1 LLAHGDEVFCLYL
14 HRVPNPVEMCQI
26 SFLMS
31 DYRLSEVAKW
41 LRKDERTIRRWCIAG
56 RVDGAFQTSGGH
68 WRIRASSPRKVKIKK
83 DGFQTRN
90 RGLDKRVADSM
101 AKVTAYHAKGRGRA
115 YLLAV
120 ETIADQSDSLRNLG
134 FDANLHERLFALINK
149 PPSKKAFNEA
159 VKAAMFILAK
169 KRNDSGG
176 RGVAGL
182 ARALG
187 IKRGTFLNYY
197 GSLIPH
203 DLDQQAARIA

>member
-1 LLAHGDEVFCLYL
+1 
-14 HRVPNPVEMCQI
+14 
-26 SFLMS
+26 MS
-31 DYRLSEVAKW
+31 EYRLSEVAKW
-41 LRKDERTIRRWCIAG
+41 LRKDDRTIRRWCIAG
-56 RVDGAFQTSGGH
+56 RVDGAFQTAGGH

-101 AKVTAYHAKGRGRA
+101 AKAAAYHARGRGRA
-115 YLLAV
+115 YKLAV
-120 ETIADQSDSLRNLG
+120 ETVLDRSDSLRNQG
-134 FDANLHERLFALINK
+134 DDASYHERYFSIIDK
-149 PPSKKAFNEA
+149 PPSQKAFNEA
-159 VKAAMFILAK
+159 VKAAMFVLAK

-182 ARALG
+182 ASALG

>member
-1 LLAHGDEVFCLYL
+1 
-14 HRVPNPVEMCQI
+14 
-26 SFLMS
+26 MS
-31 DYRLSEVAKW
+31 EYRLSEVAKW

-56 RVDGAFQTSGGH
+56 RVCGAFQTSGGH
-68 WRIRASSPRKVKIKK
+68 WRIRATHPRKVKIKK

-101 AKVTAYHAKGRGRA
+101 ARVAAYHARGRGRA
-115 YLLAV
+115 YLLTV
-120 ETIADQSDSLRNLG
+120 ETVLDRSDSLLNLG
-134 FDANLHERLFALINK
+134 DDPSWHERYFSIIDK
-149 PPSKKAFNEA
+149 PPSKEAFNEA
-159 VKAAMFILAK
+159 VNAAMFILAK
-169 KRNDSGG
+169 KRNESGG

-203 DLDQQAARIA
+203 DLDQQAARIAGSGSGD